1 MASRAAEDEE
11 EEGEEE
17 DQAEAEEEAEAE
29 AEDEALLGGAGDGD
43 GGGGG
48 GDGDVHGGAYLRVN
62 PLQHPAVSVQLPLS
76 LRPARRNPCG
86 TACSPVVQSATRCYS
101 LQPDVTR

>member
-43 GGGGG
+43 GGG
-48 GDGDVHGGAYLRVN
+48 DGDVHGGAYLRVN
-62 PLQHPAVSVQLPLS
+62 PLQHPAVSLQPPLS